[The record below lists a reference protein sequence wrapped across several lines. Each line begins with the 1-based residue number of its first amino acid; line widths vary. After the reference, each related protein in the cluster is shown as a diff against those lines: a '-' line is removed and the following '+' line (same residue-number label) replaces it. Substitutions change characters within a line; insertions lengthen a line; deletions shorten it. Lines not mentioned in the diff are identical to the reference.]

1 MLVRLGSLCLVLVFL
16 SCSQQDVQDRLFDY
30 QIERLLSGGDSKVW
44 DEEINSTDCQ
54 DSLKFLIQL
63 VADQADDSLSISQIT
78 TLSSNCVNLDTTF
91 IGLADASSFGD
102 GIAFSDSLI
111 FSDGN
116 VWIINNLTSQ
126 ILSIN
131 TGRNRSFRSSD

>member
-1 MLVRLGSLCLVLVFL
+1 MLVRLVLLCLVLVLL
-16 SCSQQDVQDRLFDY
+16 SCTQQDVQDRLFDY

-44 DEEINSTDCQ
+44 DEEINSIDCQ
-54 DSLKFLIQL
+54 DSVRFLFQL
-63 VADQADDSLSISQIT
+63 VEDQADDSLSISQIT
-78 TLSSNCVNLDTTF
+78 TLSSNCANLDTTF

-116 VWIINNLTSQ
+116 VWIINDLTSQ

-131 TGRNRSFRSSD
+131 TGRNRSFRFLD